1 MTVSNQVGHG
11 VSFRFKK
18 NAAIGEPDAES
29 DGKYLAACF
38 VDTGDYD
45 ALADVEQP
53 QRIIVGRTGA
63 GKSALISYLRTDKD
77 HVIEI
82 SPEDLSLNYLCNSDV
97 IPKLEA
103 AGVRL
108 DIFYGLLWKH
118 VLAVELLR
126 RKYQLNTEERTSSWL
141 SNFLERLRG
150 RDQSKERAFR
160 YLKDWGD
167 KFWQET
173 EYRIKEV
180 TEKLESDIKAE
191 LGAKFGVFDTKASAG
206 AKINA
211 EQKIEAV
218 NHAQRVVNSIQVK
231 ALSDV
236 LHLLADEVFNDE
248 QQAYYVVIDRLD
260 EGWVEDS
267 LRYKLIRALIEA
279 IKTFRS
285 VPSVKIVIAL
295 RYDLIQSVF
304 DKTRDG
310 GFQEEKY
317 QALFLHLRWT
327 PANLEQMLDKRISKL
342 VSEQYTT
349 RPVKLRELF
358 PDSIGKARFVDY
370 LFNRTLYRPRDAI
383 AFVNECLRRSEGRG
397 EVTVQTVREAEQEYS
412 RQRLASL
419 IHEWINHYPRLS
431 EYFEL
436 LERMPGSFKFS
447 SISKDKLEEFAL
459 KMAGN
464 GDSERDPVA
473 KAACAMLNGGSPHQ
487 MVVVWAKALYMT
499 GVLGIK
505 ADSFNSPSWAY
516 ADMQIPT
523 DGQIKPSSTAYV
535 HQMLWARL
543 GIREP
548 SKF

>member
-1 MTVSNQVGHG
+1 VSNQVGHG

-267 LRYKLIRALIEA
+267 LRYKLIRALNIQ
-279 IKTFRS
+279 KRS
-285 VPSVKIVIAL
+285 VSED
-295 RYDLIQSVF
+295 RYS
-304 DKTRDG
+304 
-310 GFQEEKY
+310 
-317 QALFLHLRWT
+317 
-327 PANLEQMLDKRISKL
+327 
-342 VSEQYTT
+342 
-349 RPVKLRELF
+349 
-358 PDSIGKARFVDY
+358 
-370 LFNRTLYRPRDAI
+370 
-383 AFVNECLRRSEGRG
+383 
-397 EVTVQTVREAEQEYS
+397 
-412 RQRLASL
+412 
-419 IHEWINHYPRLS
+419 
-431 EYFEL
+431 FE
-436 LERMPGSFKFS
+436 
-447 SISKDKLEEFAL
+447 I
-459 KMAGN
+459 
-464 GDSERDPVA
+464 
-473 KAACAMLNGGSPHQ
+473 
-487 MVVVWAKALYMT
+487 
-499 GVLGIK
+499 
-505 ADSFNSPSWAY
+505 
-516 ADMQIPT
+516 
-523 DGQIKPSSTAYV
+523 
-535 HQMLWARL
+535 
-543 GIREP
+543 
-548 SKF
+548 